1 MKIIET
7 SIDELSKVSVVNGIL
22 QLTIGSRLHTERVNP
37 SNCSDATWE
46 DGKAFFT
53 ITTAIGTVDV
63 QTTALEWQAMRTT
76 TNPIQNAYQS
86 IVAGAQNFKTMVT
99 GGSCCK
105 GNR

>member
-7 SIDELSKVSVVNGIL
+7 SIDELTKVSVVNGIL
-22 QLTIGSRLHTERVNP
+22 QLTIGSRLHTERVNAA
-37 SNCSDATWE
+37 NCSDATWI
-46 DGKAFFT
+46 DDKAFFT
-53 ITTAIGTVDV
+53 ITTAIGAVDV
-63 QTTALEWQAMRTT
+63 QTTAPEWQAMRTT

>member
-7 SIDELSKVSVVNGIL
+7 SIDELTKVSVVNGIL
-22 QLTIGSRLHTERVNP
+22 QLTIGSRLHTERANAA
-37 SNCSDATWE
+37 NCSDATWI
-46 DGKAFFT
+46 DDKAFFT
-53 ITTAIGTVDV
+53 ITTAIGAVDV
-63 QTTALEWQAMRTT
+63 QTTAPEWQAMRTT

>member
-7 SIDELSKVSVVNGIL
+7 SIDELTKVSVVNGIL
-22 QLTIGSRLHTERVNP
+22 QLTIGSRLHTERVNAA
-37 SNCSDATWE
+37 NCSDATWI
-46 DGKAFFT
+46 DDKAFFT

-63 QTTALEWQAMRTT
+63 QTTAPEWQAMRTT

>member
-7 SIDELSKVSVVNGIL
+7 SINELTKVSVVNGIL
-22 QLTIGSRLHTERVNP
+22 QLTIGSRLHTERVNAA
-37 SNCSDATWE
+37 NCSDATWI
-46 DGKAFFT
+46 DGKAFLT
-53 ITTAIGTVDV
+53 ITTAIGAVDV

-86 IVAGAQNFKTMVT
+86 IVAGAHNFKTALT

-105 GNR
+105 GKR

>member
-7 SIDELSKVSVVNGIL
+7 SIDDLSKVSVVNGIL
-22 QLTIGSRLHTERVNP
+22 QLTIGSRLHTERVNS

-53 ITTAIGTVDV
+53 IETAVGSISV

-76 TNPIQNAYQS
+76 TNPVQNAYQS
-86 IVAGAQNFKTMVT
+86 IVSGAQNFKAMIT

>member
-7 SIDELSKVSVVNGIL
+7 SIDGLTKVSVVNGIL
-22 QLTIGSRLHTERVNP
+22 QLTIGNRLHTERVNAA
-37 SNCSDATWE
+37 NCSDATWI
-46 DGKAFFT
+46 DGKAFLT
-53 ITTAIGTVDV
+53 ITTVIGAVDV

-76 TNPIQNAYQS
+76 TNPIQNTYQS